1 MGSEVPR
8 VGRRLAVHDILKVLS
23 LLVVKVQVCRE
34 CDWESNSEPSEW
46 RVHWLTQRLPVPLHY
61 QPCQL
66 RIQMDKFMEVTY

>member
-34 CDWESNSEPSEW
+34 CDWESNSEPSE
-46 RVHWLTQRLPVPLHY
+46 
-61 QPCQL
+61 
-66 RIQMDKFMEVTY
+66 